1 MKELTKNA
9 KEEKDTLNNKINELE
24 KKIVEKDGKLENFK
38 NQFNH
43 DYSISKKIRILINY
57 LNNKNK
63 SLESKILELNNDK
76 ENYEKKRIELEQIIN
91 DKNQN
96 IENLNMNLEEN
107 IKKYGDQLFRYDEL
121 NKEYLKLIDI
131 SKEKNQDDINS
142 NLNNNE
148 SNVKKSF
155 IELLTCLNKYREL
168 LPFINNKLEDLE
180 KENKS
185 LKEQI
190 NKFNNEIKNNNLELL
205 KVKEKENEELK
216 KNIEINKKEKEDLIS
231 KNNIID
237 AEKELLKNDIMLIG
251 EFLNSKEIKNENI
264 DKDEGEKGD
273 DEKLIEELLK
283 QLIKARNIITFL
295 SKEKE

>member
-1 MKELTKNA
+1 M
-9 KEEKDTLNNKINELE
+9 
-24 KKIVEKDGKLENFK
+24 
-38 NQFNH
+38 
-43 DYSISKKIRILINY
+43 
-57 LNNKNK
+57 
-63 SLESKILELNNDK
+63 NNDK
-76 ENYEKKRIELEQIIN
+76 DNYEKKRIELEQIIN

-121 NKEYLKLIDI
+121 NKEYLKLIDM

-237 AEKELLKNDIMLIG
+237 AEKELLKNDIMFVG

-273 DEKLIEELLK
+273 DEKLIEGLLK

>member
-1 MKELTKNA
+1 M
-9 KEEKDTLNNKINELE
+9 
-24 KKIVEKDGKLENFK
+24 
-38 NQFNH
+38 
-43 DYSISKKIRILINY
+43 LINY
-57 LNNKNK
+57 LNNKNE

-76 ENYEKKRIELEQIIN
+76 ENYEKKRIELEKIIN
-91 DKNQN
+91 DNNQN

-237 AEKELLKNDIMLIG
+237 AEKELLKNDIMFIG